1 MSDITPWNS
10 DQFTTLQEMA
20 LAGASA
26 SQIGLRL
33 GRSRNSVLGK
43 ADRSEIVVGAS
54 RTVRTPSERAASKTA
69 SVARRVAWMRRKR
82 AAGLTTARP
91 KVSRYVA
98 RMTATMP
105 SGPGVSIL
113 HLTDETCR
121 YIAGEA
127 GADALYC
134 GAVTELGQPY
144 CPAHCGVCFAP
155 RV

>member
-1 MSDITPWNS
+1 
-10 DQFTTLQEMA
+10 MA

-43 ADRSEIVVGAS
+43 ADRHGIIMGANRS
-54 RTVRTPSERAASKTA
+54 VRTAAERAVTKTA

-98 RMTATMP
+98 RMTAAVP
-105 SGPGVSIL
+105 SGPGITIL
-113 HLTDETCR
+113 QLTDETCR

-134 GAVTELGQPY
+134 GAVTEIDRPY